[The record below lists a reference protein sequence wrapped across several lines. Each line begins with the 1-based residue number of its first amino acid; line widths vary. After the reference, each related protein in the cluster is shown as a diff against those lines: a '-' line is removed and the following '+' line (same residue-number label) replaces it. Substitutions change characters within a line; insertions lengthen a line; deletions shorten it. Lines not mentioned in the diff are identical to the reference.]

1 MAGAPAAA
9 ARKPLP
15 ERLREKLR
23 EQNEARRQVYNPY
36 TQLEAPPDEYDAERR
51 MMDEI
56 LRGAG
61 RAPPAAPV
69 VQDTSG
75 DLVGQM
81 ASRLRKLEE
90 SVLKLRAEASKRDLE
105 VRRLRHE
112 NAELRKLVG
121 DDSTVTSFDECEGL
135 RKEVASMKAFLAD
148 YGLVWVGGPAPAPSF
163 DSDKLLQKL
172 NDLNEK
178 VADKK
183 IVQNGSRAKFE
194 HSKVLRVTVYADGI
208 LVGAGPAR
216 SFEESEAFVKDVCD
230 GYFPQ
235 EFKAQYPDGIKLDVR
250 DCRTERAPFQG
261 PGQMSGRKARTLSDI
276 GSTDMRVDDFLNK
289 LPQKTIVDGRPV
301 DIRDA
306 IRERLV
312 PSVEAPVPSD
322 AFATIQVRAFTG
334 ARFVLKFGPN
344 ATVADLRSKIDA
356 EVASAEP
363 YELRTAF
370 PPRSYRDNEAT
381 LEAEG
386 LVPTAVVVL
395 QKVSAST

>member
-61 RAPPAAPV
+61 RAPPAPVAP
-69 VQDTSG
+69 DTSG
-75 DLVGQM
+75 DFVGQM

-90 SVLKLRAEASKRDLE
+90 SVLKLRAEASRKDLE

-194 HSKVLRVTVYADGI
+194 HSKVLRVTVYSDGI

-216 SFEESEAFVKDVCD
+216 SFEDSEAFVKDVCD

-235 EFKAQYPDGIKLDVR
+235 EFKSQYPDGIKLDVR

-261 PGQMSGRKARTLSDI
+261 PGQASGRKTRTLSDI

-289 LPQKTIVDGRPV
+289 LPQKVIKDGRPV
-301 DIRDA
+301 EVRDA

-334 ARFVLKFGPN
+334 ARFVLKFMKG

-370 PPRSYRDNEAT
+370 PPRSYRDVDAT

>member
-1 MAGAPAAA
+1 
-9 ARKPLP
+9 
-15 ERLREKLR
+15 
-23 EQNEARRQVYNPY
+23 
-36 TQLEAPPDEYDAERR
+36 
-51 MMDEI
+51 
-56 LRGAG
+56 
-61 RAPPAAPV
+61 
-69 VQDTSG
+69 
-75 DLVGQM
+75 
-81 ASRLRKLEE
+81 
-90 SVLKLRAEASKRDLE
+90 
-105 VRRLRHE
+105 
-112 NAELRKLVG
+112 
-121 DDSTVTSFDECEGL
+121 
-135 RKEVASMKAFLAD
+135 MKAFLAD

-194 HSKVLRVTVYADGI
+194 HAKLLRVSVFSDGL
-208 LVGAGPAR
+208 LVGGGPAR
-216 SFEESEAFVKDVCD
+216 SFEDSEAFVKDVCD
-230 GYFPQ
+230 GYFPH

-261 PGQMSGRKARTLSDI
+261 PGQASGRKARTLSDI

-289 LPQKTIVDGRPV
+289 LPQKVIKDGRPV

-312 PSVEAPVPSD
+312 PPVEAPVPSD

-334 ARFVLKFGPN
+334 ARFVLKFMRG

-356 EVASAEP
+356 EVASAVP

-370 PPRSYRDNEAT
+370 PPRSYRDVDAT

>member
-1 MAGAPAAA
+1 
-9 ARKPLP
+9 
-15 ERLREKLR
+15 
-23 EQNEARRQVYNPY
+23 
-36 TQLEAPPDEYDAERR
+36 

-61 RAPPAAPV
+61 RAPPAPAAP
-69 VQDTSG
+69 DTSG

-81 ASRLRKLEE
+81 AGRLRKLEE
-90 SVLKLRAEASKRDLE
+90 SVLKLRQEASKRDLE

-112 NAELRKLVG
+112 NAELRKLCG
-121 DDSTVTSFDECEGL
+121 DDSTTTSFDECEGL

-194 HSKVLRVTVYADGI
+194 HSKVLRVTVYADGL
-208 LVGAGPAR
+208 LVGGGPAR
-216 SFEESEAFVKDVCD
+216 SFEDSEAFVKDVCD

-289 LPQKTIVDGRPV
+289 LPQKVIKDGRPV

-312 PSVEAPVPSD
+312 PSVEAPVPSED

-356 EVASAEP
+356 EVASTEP

-381 LEAEG
+381 LAAEG

-395 QKVSAST
+395 QKVSSST

>member
-15 ERLREKLR
+15 ERLRDKLR

-61 RAPPAAPV
+61 RAPPAPAAPE
-69 VQDTSG
+69 TSSG

-81 ASRLRKLEE
+81 AGRLRKLEE
-90 SVLKLRAEASKRDLE
+90 SVLKLRAEASRKDLE

-194 HSKVLRVTVYADGI
+194 HSKVLRVTVYSDGI

-216 SFEESEAFVKDVCD
+216 SFEDSEAFVKDVCD

-235 EFKAQYPDGIKLDVR
+235 EFKSQYPDGIKLDVR

-261 PGQMSGRKARTLSDI
+261 PGQASGRKTRTLSDI

-289 LPQKTIVDGRPV
+289 LPQKVIKDGRPV
-301 DIRDA
+301 EVRDA

-334 ARFVLKFGPN
+334 ARFVLKFMKG

-370 PPRSYRDNEAT
+370 PPRSYRDVDAT

>member
-1 MAGAPAAA
+1 M
-9 ARKPLP
+9 
-15 ERLREKLR
+15 
-23 EQNEARRQVYNPY
+23 
-36 TQLEAPPDEYDAERR
+36 
-51 MMDEI
+51 
-56 LRGAG
+56 
-61 RAPPAAPV
+61 
-69 VQDTSG
+69 
-75 DLVGQM
+75 GQM

-121 DDSTVTSFDECEGL
+121 DDSTVTSFDECESL
-135 RKEVASMKAFLAD
+135 RKEVSNMKAFLAD

-163 DSDKLLQKL
+163 DSEKLLQKL

-194 HSKVLRVTVYADGI
+194 HAKVLRVTVYADGL
-208 LVGAGPAR
+208 LVGGGPAR
-216 SFEESEAFVKDVCD
+216 SLEDSEAFVKDVCD

-261 PGQMSGRKARTLSDI
+261 PGQASGRKARTLSDI

-289 LPQKTIVDGRPV
+289 LPQKVIKDGRPV

-356 EVASAEP
+356 EVASTEP

-381 LEAEG
+381 LAAEG

>member
-1 MAGAPAAA
+1 
-9 ARKPLP
+9 
-15 ERLREKLR
+15 
-23 EQNEARRQVYNPY
+23 
-36 TQLEAPPDEYDAERR
+36 
-51 MMDEI
+51 
-56 LRGAG
+56 
-61 RAPPAAPV
+61 
-69 VQDTSG
+69 
-75 DLVGQM
+75 
-81 ASRLRKLEE
+81 
-90 SVLKLRAEASKRDLE
+90 
-105 VRRLRHE
+105 
-112 NAELRKLVG
+112 
-121 DDSTVTSFDECEGL
+121 
-135 RKEVASMKAFLAD
+135 MKAFLAD

-163 DSDKLLQKL
+163 DSDKLLKKL

-194 HSKVLRVTVYADGI
+194 HAKMLRVSVFSDGL
-208 LVGAGPAR
+208 LVGGGPAR
-216 SFEESEAFVKDVCD
+216 SFEDSEAFVKDVCD

-235 EFKAQYPDGIKLDVR
+235 EFKSQYPDGIKLDVR

-261 PGQMSGRKARTLSDI
+261 PGQASGRKTRTLSDI

-289 LPQKTIVDGRPV
+289 LPQKVIKDGRPV
-301 DIRDA
+301 EVRDA

-334 ARFVLKFGPN
+334 ARFVLKFMKG

-370 PPRSYRDNEAT
+370 PPRSYRDVAAT

>member
-15 ERLREKLR
+15 ERLRDKLR

-36 TQLEAPPDEYDAERR
+36 APLEAPPDEYDAERR

-81 ASRLRKLEE
+81 AGRLRKLEE
-90 SVLKLRAEASKRDLE
+90 SVLKLRQEASKRDLE

-121 DDSTVTSFDECEGL
+121 DDSTVTSFDECESL

-163 DSDKLLQKL
+163 NVDKLLKAL

-183 IVQNGSRAKFE
+183 IVQNGSSARFE
-194 HSKVLRVTVYADGI
+194 HAKMLRVCVYSDGL
-208 LVGAGPAR
+208 LVGGGPAR
-216 SFEESEAFVKDVCD
+216 SFEDSEAFVKDVCD

-235 EFKAQYPDGIKLDVR
+235 EFKSQYPDGIKLDVR

-261 PGQMSGRKARTLSDI
+261 PGQASGRKARTLSDI

-289 LPQKTIVDGRPV
+289 LPQKVIKDGRPV

-334 ARFVLKFGPN
+334 ARFVLKFMKG
-344 ATVADLRSKIDA
+344 ATVADLRCKIDT

-370 PPRSYRDNEAT
+370 PPRSYRDDGAT